1 MYILRRIIYIVVF
14 ARHNH
19 DNHELSDRECLY
31 KVVTCLDVCM
41 CSQSN
46 LYDHPL
52 RQIADL

>member
-1 MYILRRIIYIVVF
+1 MF